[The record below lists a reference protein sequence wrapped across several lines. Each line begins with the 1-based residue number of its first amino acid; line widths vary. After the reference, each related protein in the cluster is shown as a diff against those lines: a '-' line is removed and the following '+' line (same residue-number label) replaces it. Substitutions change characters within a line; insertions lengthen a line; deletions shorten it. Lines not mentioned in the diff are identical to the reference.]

1 MVFMDRSRKAE
12 DYPWLPWKVR
22 IFLVGAVVAVAGMA
36 MESRVLVGI
45 SIGILAFGFGLRFLP
60 GGTGVA
66 PGEEEWEDERE
77 WEDEDEEALY
87 DDEEWDDDE
96 WDDDE
101 EWDR

>member
-45 SIGILAFGFGLRFLP
+45 SIGILAFGFALRFLP
-60 GGTGVA
+60 GGTGVVHEA
-66 PGEEEWEDERE
+66 EDEWDAE
-77 WEDEDEEALY
+77 
-87 DDEEWDDDE
+87 EEWDDEEDRDE
-96 WDDDE
+96 E